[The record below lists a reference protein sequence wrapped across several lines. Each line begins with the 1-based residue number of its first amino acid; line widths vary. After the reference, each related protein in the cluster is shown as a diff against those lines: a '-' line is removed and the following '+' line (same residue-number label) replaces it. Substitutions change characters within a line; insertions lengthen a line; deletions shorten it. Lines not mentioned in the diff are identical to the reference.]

1 MKKKVLFICS
11 HNAARSQMA
20 EGYLRARYGDR
31 YEAFSAGTQPVP
43 VNLMA
48 VAVMKEI
55 GVDISGQQSK
65 PLGDFNGVEMDLA
78 VTVCDSAPA
87 AGPFFPWA
95 KENVHAEFPDPVGK
109 GGNEEQHLAVFRD
122 IRDRIVSWIDQ
133 NLGEDGISDE

>member
-31 YEAFSAGTQPVP
+31 YEAFSAGTEPEPVHP
-43 VNLMA
+43 MA

-78 VTVCDSAPA
+78 VTVCDSASA
-87 AGPFFPWA
+87 ACPFFPWA
-95 KENVHAEFPDPVGK
+95 NENVHAEFPDPVGK
-109 GGNEEQHLAVFRD
+109 GGNEAQRLAVFRD

-133 NLGEDGISDE
+133 NLGKDGNLR